1 MPGPYRLVFLGVEGE
16 VVQVV
21 QVEDQGSLDVVVHK
35 TAMTAEKFE
44 TTDSDD
50 A

>member
-1 MPGPYRLVFLGVEGE
+1 VFLGVEGE
-16 VVQVV
+16 VVQV
-21 QVEDQGSLDVVVHK
+21 EEQGNLDVVVHK